1 MSCSIR
7 LIPVRQKCSLRALWL
22 FKPLALYPL
31 ISLCQW
37 SLALISRP
45 IQSQFSLPNI
55 TKTIT
60 ISPVSSSRHFAHDI
74 AQPSIQLGWIQAS
87 SLALK
92 RFFFLACY
100 QHNRQKIKNKTEEV
114 LMILII
120 VLPPPFI
127 SSQWRSNNKPYLS
140 KIYWIQLFALP

>member
-92 RFFFLACY
+92 RFFLACY

-120 VLPPPFI
+120 VLPPSFI